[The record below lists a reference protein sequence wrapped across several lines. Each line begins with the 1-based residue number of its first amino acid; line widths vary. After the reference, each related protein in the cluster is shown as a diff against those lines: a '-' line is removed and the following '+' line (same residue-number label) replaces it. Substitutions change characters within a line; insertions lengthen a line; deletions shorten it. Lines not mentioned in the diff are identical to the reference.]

1 MVEKMGEEIKRL
13 QGQIDKKEVNIAS
26 LQSECK
32 KLQESEVQ
40 NQRIIKNMYSQ
51 SETTNHNRSQSP
63 FQNHSK
69 SKEQLS
75 VGRVSHV
82 SH

>member
-51 SETTNHNRSQSP
+51 SEITNHNRSQSP